1 MHAGYVLTKQIILKM
16 EPTMLYCSP
25 LTWKTARAILT
36 LALLKKANNNNNKNN
51 CSSLTS
57 NQHQITEICIGL
69 AEFTLFLMTEIYS
82 MQTNFAS
89 KKPCGPFNVQR
100 RKK

>member
-36 LALLKKANNNNNKNN
+36 LALLKKQTTTTTK
-51 CSSLTS
+51 
-57 NQHQITEICIGL
+57 QYQYQITEIFMGL

-82 MQTNFAS
+82 MQINFAP
-89 KKPCGPFNVQR
+89 KKPCGPFGLT
-100 RKK
+100 

>member
-16 EPTMLYCSP
+16 KPTMLYCSP

-36 LALLKKANNNNNKNN
+36 LALLKKQTTTTTK
-51 CSSLTS
+51 
-57 NQHQITEICIGL
+57 QYQYQITEIFIRL

-82 MQTNFAS
+82 MQINFAP
-89 KKPCGPFNVQR
+89 KNHVVPLV
-100 RKK
+100 

>member
-25 LTWKTARAILT
+25 LTRKTASRAILT
-36 LALLKKANNNNNKNN
+36 LALLKKANNNNDKNN

-57 NQHQITEICIGL
+57 NQYQITEICVG
-69 AEFTLFLMTEIYS
+69 
-82 MQTNFAS
+82 
-89 KKPCGPFNVQR
+89 QR
-100 RKK
+100 WQNLPHF

>member
-36 LALLKKANNNNNKNN
+36 LALLKKQTTTTTK
-51 CSSLTS
+51 
-57 NQHQITEICIGL
+57 QYQYQITEIFIRL
-69 AEFTLFLMTEIYS
+69 AEFSSISNDRNLFHANKFCT
-82 MQTNFAS
+82 
-89 KKPCGPFNVQR
+89 KKTMWPLWFNVER
-100 RKK
+100 RKKYY